1 MQLLS
6 IELKGYLPL
15 KSKGV
20 DFVKLEFT
28 ELVQIFLGRNG
39 DGKSSLLRECSML
52 PPENGSYAKAGY
64 KIARARH
71 NDALYETA
79 CYPGSPMRC
88 SFVKD
93 GVELNEG
100 RTQAAQK
107 ELVKDH
113 FGMTSE
119 IHDFLLGVVNGTSFT
134 SMAPGKRKEWIMR
147 WYPNDMTYVTDFYD
161 RARKELRDT
170 SGAVKNI
177 NKRLADELG
186 KRKQLGDLNEDQLR
200 ESLSKIEGQRNDVIM
215 LLGQT
220 KGIDNPQQE
229 LQQLQTQ
236 LQTVVQRLLGNP
248 VFDWSVVR
256 PIDSIDRD
264 IRECD
269 EAINGFEHLRRSHST
284 ELEVLGQKLA
294 EQNLSDE
301 SIEDLRAHY
310 QVLVEKHTACSAR
323 LSEVTKALDSSPIPK
338 LASLLI
344 AQPESVHRTFVGV
357 ADELIGVV
365 RTIPEIDSTSVTLR
379 GYHDKLQLTTRLDDE
394 YADANRHMRELTHRY
409 NHLKSAD
416 KNECPKCMFRWI
428 PGVSGNDIKALERDI
443 ENQQLVL
450 NNIDAARK
458 ENAAFLSL
466 YENWYYPMMTFV
478 RLTRNYTELA
488 PVWEYL
494 MGEYDLRYKGG
505 RELCIVIPSLTSYLK
520 EFHQHRVFGDE
531 IKALEQKIQLIEKG
545 GMRYE
550 LDRYDQ
556 LDKLIGGLIQ
566 DKRTQ
571 ISLRDTLVSE
581 RDAIEEFLAESA
593 KLTVLQ
599 ERINNLFT
607 QLCHWN
613 LGQFATTQLMGL
625 NEEKRVTNN
634 LLMESSGV
642 EHVLRN
648 LKSNLASLN
657 ERQDGL
663 SALTRS
669 LSPTDGFVAEML
681 GGFVEQVVNN
691 VNAIIQGVWS
701 TPLIVKPCAKDDGG
715 LNFVFPAIANSTG
728 GVVKDIGMC
737 SAGEQEIIN
746 QAFRLVGMKYMGM
759 SKFPTYMDEV
769 GANFD
774 EVHRPR
780 FINFVR
786 RLVEKGEHGQFF
798 MISHYITQH
807 GAFPHA
813 EICALSTEGLS
824 IPEGYNKHVTIK

>member
-220 KGIDNPQQE
+220 KGIDNPHSD
-229 LQQLQTQ
+229 LQQTQ
-236 LQTVVQRLLGNP
+236 AQLAAVVKRMLGNP
-248 VFDWSVVR
+248 VFDWPVVR
-256 PIDSIDRD
+256 PITVIDKD
-264 IRECD
+264 IQACD
-269 EAINGFEHLRRSHST
+269 EAINGFEHLRRSYST
-284 ELEVLGQKLA
+284 ELETLGQKLA

-301 SIEDLRAHY
+301 SIDDLRALHKS
-310 QVLVEKHTACSAR
+310 LVEKHTACSLR
-323 LSEVTKALDSSPIPK
+323 MGELDKALTSSPIPK
-338 LASLLI
+338 LAEILMQQSDS
-344 AQPESVHRTFVGV
+344 AHRTFMSV
-357 ADELIGVV
+357 ADELIKAL
-365 RTIPEIDSTSVTLR
+365 RDMPEVESGSVTLR
-379 GYHDKLQLTTRLDDE
+379 GYYDQLQHATKLDDQ
-394 YADANRHMRELTHRY
+394 YADAERQLKRLTHRY
-409 NHLKSAD
+409 EHLKAAD

-428 PGVSGNDIKALERDI
+428 PGVSGNDIKALERQI
-443 ENQQLVL
+443 AEAQTVL
-450 NNIDAARK
+450 NNVDTERK
-458 ENAAFLSL
+458 TTAEFLSL
-466 YENWYYPMMTFV
+466 YENWYYPAMAFV
-478 RLTRNYTELA
+478 RITKHYSELA
-488 PVWEYL
+488 PVFEYL
-494 MGEYDLRYKGG
+494 MGDYELRYKGG
-505 RELCIVIPSLTSYLK
+505 RELCIVIPSLVSYLH
-520 EFHQHRVFGDE
+520 EHQQHGAFGND

-566 DKRTQ
+566 DKRAQ

-599 ERINNLFT
+599 ERINNQFT

-613 LGQFATTQLMGL
+613 LGQFATTQLMSL